1 MKERQQTNLLVD
13 VAATG
18 ILPQQQHVQQPH
30 VQQQQQSSLVGRF
43 ECPSCFSTY
52 GTYSNVVRH
61 IKSKHPLQIE
71 ELVKDIMVY
80 ESVSAEEAGLVGNV
94 RSHVQTHM
102 DRHRHTL
109 SYEH

>member
-1 MKERQQTNLLVD
+1 MNLNVD

-30 VQQQQQSSLVGRF
+30 VQQQQSSLVGRF

-61 IKSKHPLQIE
+61 IKTKHPLNIE

-80 ESVSAEEAGLVGNV
+80 ESVSAEEAGLV
-94 RSHVQTHM
+94 SH
-102 DRHRHTL
+102 
-109 SYEH
+109 SEGE

>member
-1 MKERQQTNLLVD
+1 MKERQQLNLPVE
-13 VAATG
+13 VAATA
-18 ILPQQQHVQQPH
+18 IAPQQQH

-61 IKSKHPLQIE
+61 IKTKHPLNIE

-80 ESVSAEEAGLVGNV
+80 ESVSAEEAGLVGN
-94 RSHVQTHM
+94 SQIY
-102 DRHRHTL
+102 L
-109 SYEH
+109 FEF